1 MNGCFKSNLP
11 LSNNFVPINFVGL
24 DIDPTPSYGITV
36 RCRLSGLKIHFNS
49 NKMICCIRMITTI
62 KFRIRGYD
70 SLAQINSSVI

>member
-1 MNGCFKSNLP
+1 MDVLNQTCLYP
-11 LSNNFVPINFVGL
+11 IILWPINFVGL